1 VRRFELI
8 QGNQAKFWEVA
19 RRGATL
25 TVASGKIGGTPQTR
39 TKQLLDY
46 MAAEQEFDRLIRDKL
61 RRGYVEVQA
70 ATVPAPPPAER
81 ALRLRALHGEGTLEL
96 KGPALRYLV
105 WRLVEVGVL
114 DKQIPAPD
122 LERWSYRASRRL
134 VLEEIPSPGDG
145 AYDDYRA
152 MMLELSAHDR
162 EAESGQHTVVGAYKL
177 TEGADWVVT
186 PREAGWLADAARN
199 RVPRRHKITAHQQ
212 QWLAEWIAFN
222 ERAAQQGGYHVEPM

>member
-25 TVASGKIGGTPQTR
+25 TVSSGKIGGSAQTR

-46 MAAEQEFDRLIRDKL
+46 MVAEQEFDRLIRDKL
-61 RRGYVEVQA
+61 RRGYVEVHA
-70 ATVPAPPPAER
+70 ATVPIPPSADR
-81 ALRLRALHGEGTLEL
+81 AIRLRAMQGDGVLEL
-96 KGPALRYLV
+96 KPPAVRYLV
-105 WRLVEVGVL
+105 WRMVEVGVL

-122 LERWSYRASRRL
+122 LDRWSHRASRRL
-134 VLEEIPSPGDG
+134 MLEEVPSPGDAAHG
-145 AYDDYRA
+145 DFRA

-162 EAESGQHTVVGAYKL
+162 EAESGQHAVVGAYKL

-199 RVPRRHKITAHQQ
+199 RVPRRHKVTAHQE

-222 ERAAQQGGYHVEPM
+222 EQAAQKGGYQVEPM